1 MVANGDQIMSN
12 LVGTGCM
19 ATSVIATFA
28 AVEADLV
35 KASVSGLVCFEV
47 AAQLAAKNS
56 SGPGSFKE
64 KLFDC
69 LYNLNAKAISR
80 MQRIEC

>member
-1 MVANGDQIMSN
+1 MSS

-19 ATSVIATFA
+19 AASVIGTFA

-35 KASVSGLVCFEV
+35 KASVAGLVCFEI
-47 AAQLAAKNS
+47 AAQLAERYS
-56 SGPGSFKE
+56 TGPGSFKG

-69 LYNLNAKAISR
+69 LYNLNAKTISR
-80 MQRIEC
+80 MQKVRC